1 MAATM
6 SKQKS
11 EEEKAE
17 KRRRQ
22 KLRRQARKRD
32 LVISELYDKPLDDW
46 DEEELARGRPR
57 ASDGTFSGR
66 PPRYVPREL
75 HEEAVRRFQEHA
87 QAELRGIVPKA
98 LETISSIVMDDR
110 VDDKGRPV
118 TPRAVQLQA
127 AQWIVEHLVG
137 KPKVRLEADISVR
150 LQGILAEVMV
160 SPEEAAQHGMRPAIE
175 VHGWDA
181 EEDDSD
187 LGVDSD

>member
-1 MAATM
+1 MAGTM
-6 SKQKS
+6 TAEDK
-11 EEEKAE
+11 KAR
-17 KRRRQ
+17 KRERQ
-22 KLRRQARKRD
+22 KLRRQVKHRD
-32 LVISELYDKPLDDW
+32 VAITALLPKPVEEW

-57 ASDGTFSGR
+57 AIDGSFRGTAPQWIS
-66 PPRYVPREL
+66 REV
-75 HEEAVRRFQEHA
+75 HEDAVRRFMDHA
-87 QAELRGIVPKA
+87 QAEMRGIVPKA
-98 LETISSIVMDDR
+98 LETIQKLILDNST
-110 VDDKGRPV
+110 DDKGRPNV
-118 TPRAVQLQA
+118 PASVKLQA
-127 AQWIVEHLVG
+127 AQWVVEHLVG